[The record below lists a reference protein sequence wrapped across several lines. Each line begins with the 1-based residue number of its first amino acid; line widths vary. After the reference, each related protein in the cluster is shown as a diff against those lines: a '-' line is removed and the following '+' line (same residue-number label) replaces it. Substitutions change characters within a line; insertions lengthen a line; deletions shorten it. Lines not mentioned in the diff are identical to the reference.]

1 MVKTS
6 SIQAYLRQH
15 LYGIANL
22 PVPERYRF
30 KRSDQ
35 DQIRVAT
42 AKQAA
47 EALTRMQRRLEHGT
61 YTAVRDRPMRLPM
74 STLEDVRG
82 DRMLLSQDFGWPVTT
97 DPNISRW
104 VVRDSSMSV
113 LTLCSEDKLVIE
125 SRW

>member
-15 LYGIANL
+15 LYGIANM

-30 KRSDQ
+30 KRSDH
-35 DQIRVAT
+35 DRTRAAT

-47 EALTRMQRRLEHGT
+47 EVLTRMQRRLEHGT
-61 YTAVRDRPMRLPM
+61 YTAVRDRPMSLAM
-74 STLEDVRG
+74 STLEEVRG
-82 DRMLLSQDFGWPVTT
+82 DKMLLSRDFGWTVTT
-97 DPNISRW
+97 DPDTFRW